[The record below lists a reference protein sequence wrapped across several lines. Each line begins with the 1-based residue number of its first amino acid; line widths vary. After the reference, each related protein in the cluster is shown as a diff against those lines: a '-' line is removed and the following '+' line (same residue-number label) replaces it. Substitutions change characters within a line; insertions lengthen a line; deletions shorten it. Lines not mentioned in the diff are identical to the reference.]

1 MRISVHLHVFMH
13 GKNSE
18 HTKMKH
24 KQTGGGG
31 CTVFICT
38 RPEAIKKSDDSVR
51 AKLKERL
58 SGHVHKNQN
67 VLLLCIFI

>member
-1 MRISVHLHVFMH
+1 VRISVHLHVFMH

-18 HTKMKH
+18 RTKMKH

-51 AKLKERL
+51 AKSK
-58 SGHVHKNQN
+58 G
-67 VLLLCIFI
+67 

>member
-1 MRISVHLHVFMH
+1 VRISVHLHVFMH

-18 HTKMKH
+18 RTKMKH

-31 CTVFICT
+31 CTVFICK

-51 AKLKERL
+51 AKLK
-58 SGHVHKNQN
+58 G
-67 VLLLCIFI
+67 